1 MNKDLYG
8 QAAGTVLSL
17 LPRDRP
23 PTLEEIRIM
32 SLQVAQILK
41 VTGKGEIEPS
51 ILALQLEYITD
62 IFDGEVTVL
71 EDKKDHAP
79 WLPNRRAEIHW
90 SFWDRYKRW
99 LVEERHFAP
108 TVVGRLENS
117 IDEVLGRLEDPTRPG
132 PWDRRGMVVG
142 QVQSGK
148 TSNYTGLICRA
159 ADAGYRLIVVLA
171 GMHDSLRA
179 QTQLRLDEGF
189 LGFDT
194 QRRMLEGS
202 THRIGVG
209 ARPGALM
216 LPAHALTNSATN
228 GDFNVRVATT
238 ANVNV
243 HSQDPVLLVIKKN
256 TRILKNLIDWLSAFA
271 ADDPRLGRRAITGV
285 PLLVID
291 DEADNASI
299 NTKAIPR
306 DENGQALD
314 EYSPTKTNE
323 RIRELLRIFDRAAYV
338 GYTATP
344 FANVFISPS
353 AKTERLGEDLFPRS
367 FIINLDPPSNYVGP
381 VKIFGLPSDPD
392 DDGAKE
398 LIKAVEDTDDWIDPK
413 LKGAAPPAPLPHSL
427 QQAIDAFLL
436 ATAARRVR
444 DQHDHNSML
453 VHVTRYTIVQAWVTD
468 RVREYVRQ
476 VRDSFDMDGPG
487 GEARERL
494 RGRWEDDFMRTTSLM
509 GESPSDWTALA
520 RELPATL
527 SSIEVRTL
535 NGTAKDVLDYLEHR
549 DQGLNVI
556 AIGGDKLA
564 RGLTLEGLTVS
575 YFLRVSRMYDTLM
588 QMGRWFGYRPDYLD
602 LCRLYLTE
610 DLQKWY
616 EHITAASEELR
627 EEFRHMVKAGMTPE
641 RYGLRVKTHPDGLH
655 ITASN
660 KLRTAETVQISYSGS
675 ISETIGF
682 SREPRRLEQNM
693 RALDVLLSRLGEPAR
708 EPSDEKLPGNYVWSA
723 SAIDVIAFLEAI
735 HTDPSAVKAQSAP
748 LAEYIADR
756 ERAGKL
762 GEWTVVLV
770 DRHRPNATHELPGLP
785 RPLGLTER
793 EDQSEGDR
801 DRCTIKRLLSPTDE
815 RLDLTPEERRDA
827 GEGARGP
834 DGKALTPS
842 GRRYREQ
849 RQDTRGLLLV
859 YVVAPKRKM
868 EGERQEEL
876 TGAGPFV
883 GFGIS
888 FPFDAGAKPVK
899 YRVNEVYWSTLVSD
913 A

>member
-1 MNKDLYG
+1 MNEDLYG

-32 SLQVAQILK
+32 SEQVVQLLK
-41 VTGKGEIEPS
+41 VTGKGDIDPVV
-51 ILALQLEYITD
+51 LALRLEYITD
-62 IFDGEVTVL
+62 IYDGEVTVL

-79 WLPNRRAEIHW
+79 WLPSRRADIAW

-99 LVEERHFAP
+99 LTEERHFAP
-108 TVVGRLENS
+108 IVVGRLEDS
-117 IDEVLGRLEDPTRPG
+117 IDEVLGRLEDPNRTG

-148 TSNYTGLICRA
+148 TSNYAGLICRA

-209 ARPGALM
+209 ARPGALR
-216 LPAHALTNSATN
+216 LPAHALTNSASN

-271 ADDPRLGRRAITGV
+271 ADDPRLGRRAIVGV

-323 RIRELLRIFDRAAYV
+323 RIRELLRTFDKAAYV

-381 VKIFGLPSDPD
+381 TRIFGLPSDPD
-392 DDGAKE
+392 DDGAKQ
-398 LIKAVEDTDDWIDPK
+398 LIKIVGDTEDWIDPK
-413 LKGAAPPAPLPHSL
+413 QKGAAPPAPLPDSL
-427 QQAIDAFLL
+427 EHAIDAFLL
-436 ATAARRVR
+436 ATAARRAR
-444 DQHDHNSML
+444 GQGDHNSML

-468 RVREYVRQ
+468 RVRDYVRQ
-476 VRDSFDMDGPG
+476 VRDGFDMDGLD
-487 GEARERL
+487 GEARQRL
-494 RGRWEDDFMRTTSLM
+494 RTRWEGDFMSTSRMM
-509 GESPSDWTALA
+509 GEEPSDWTALLH
-520 RELPATL
+520 ELPAAL
-527 SSIEVRTL
+527 ASIEVRTL
-535 NGTAKDVLDYLEHR
+535 NGTAKDVLDYLENR
-549 DQGLNVI
+549 DRGLNVI

-610 DLQKWY
+610 DLQGWY

-627 EEFRHMVKAGMTPE
+627 EEFRHMAKAGMTPE

-660 KLRTAETVQISYSGS
+660 KLRDAESVQISYSGS

-682 SREPRRLEQNM
+682 SREPRRMEQNT
-693 RALDVLLSRLGEPAR
+693 RALESLVSRLGEPTR
-708 EPSDEKLPGNYVWSA
+708 EPADAKLPGNYVWSTTA
-723 SAIDVIAFLEAI
+723 GEVIAFLEAI

-748 LAEYIADR
+748 LAAYIDDR

-762 GEWTVVLV
+762 RGWTVVLV
-770 DRHRPNATHELPGLP
+770 DRARPNATLKVPGLP
-785 RPLGLTER
+785 RELGLTER
-793 EDQSEGDR
+793 EDQSEEDR

-815 RLDLTPEERRDA
+815 RLDLIEAERAAA

-834 DGKALTPS
+834 DGKLVTPS

-849 RQDTRGLLLV
+849 RDPDRGLLLI
-859 YVVAPKRKM
+859 YVVAPKSKDDDH
-868 EGERQEEL
+868 L
-876 TGAGPFV
+876 TDSGPFV
-883 GFGIS
+883 GFGLS